1 MTRIPLLARLIAR
14 SFPASDRD
22 AVLGD
27 LLEEITRRRRNH
39 ESVLAWL
46 GAQAL
51 RSALPNL
58 TRSFRT
64 NLFESIGPR
73 ARGDAFMRTIL
84 QDVRYALRLIRNN
97 AGFAAVLAG
106 TLGLGIGAN
115 TLIFS
120 LVDGV
125 VLNPFPF
132 PEPARLIGIGPVY
145 PRLNR
150 DLSFWEVLSPAEF
163 QDIQNGTT
171 TLERVVAWDMG
182 NRELAGEGPPE
193 RVFTAFWWGD
203 ALETLNVRAHL
214 GRGFLPE
221 ETAQGERV
229 ALLSYRVWQ
238 RLFGGDP
245 SIIGRAV
252 GVNGAPHTVV
262 GVMPPGTLI
271 YGTDLWTPMPVGPE
285 VFPRARRQFQVLAR
299 MRAGVT
305 MTQVESDLAR
315 IASQVERD
323 NVAELEEYAGW
334 KLVPATWNDINVR
347 TLRPAA
353 LVLSGAVA
361 FVLLLVCVNVASLAL
376 ARSAGRRREVAVR
389 AALGAARSRI
399 ARQLL
404 TESVVLAAL
413 GAIPGLLLAFA
424 GTRALAAV
432 IPTLGLPMPGDIAVD
447 GRVLA
452 FTAAITIGV
461 GVLTGLAPAL
471 GALRSDVQSALR
483 SEGTHG
489 STARGR
495 QRVQR
500 AFVAV
505 EVMLAMILLVGGGL
519 LLNSFLRL
527 QRVDPGFDASN
538 VLTMRLTLPPERYQ
552 NEQITT
558 FFQTLRERVEALPG
572 VRSAGVASQFPGI
585 VFARRQ
591 FEIIGAPPAREGTL
605 PSAYATTVDDAYF
618 KTLGLSPLSGRF
630 PERGEARLVGVV
642 NQALAQ
648 QYFPGE
654 DPVGRQLRFGDE
666 PLEIIGVAPSVLNA
680 GLERPPEPEA
690 FAPMDVVG
698 GGNQFFLMVRTSVD
712 PDALLTLIREAVR
725 SIDAEQPIYAIR
737 TMEEAFAGALAARR
751 FTTLSL
757 AVFAMLA
764 LILAAV
770 GIYAVVAFA
779 VSERTREIGVRV
791 ALGAKSG
798 QVRWLVVRQALV
810 PVIIGGVLGLGG
822 AIAVGRL
829 LASQLFDVAP
839 ADPATLLAVVAGF
852 GLVALLASYIPA
864 RRATRLDPLRALRL
878 E

>member
-1 MTRIPLLARLIAR
+1 MTRIPLLARLVAR
-14 SFPASDRD
+14 GFPAPDRD

-27 LLEEITRRRRNH
+27 LLEEITTRRHTHR
-39 ESVLAWL
+39 SVHSWLA
-46 GAQAL
+46 AQAL
-51 RSALPNL
+51 RSVLPNL
-58 TRSFRT
+58 TRAYST
-64 NLFESIGPR
+64 NRLGPSGPS

-132 PEPARLIGIGPVY
+132 PEPARLVGIGPVY
-145 PRLNR
+145 PRLDR

-163 QDIQNGTT
+163 QDIANGSS

-193 RVFTAFWWGD
+193 RVFAAFWWGD
-203 ALETLNVRAHL
+203 ALETLNVRPQL
-214 GRGFLPE
+214 GRGFLPQ
-221 ETAQGERV
+221 ETARGERV
-229 ALLSYRVWQ
+229 AVLSYRVWQ

-245 SIIGRAV
+245 TIIGRAV

-271 YGTDLWTPMPVGPE
+271 YGTDLWTTMPVGPE
-285 VFPRARRQFQVLAR
+285 VFPRTRRQFQVLAR

-305 MTQVESDLAR
+305 MAQVESDLAR
-315 IASQVERD
+315 IAAQVERD

-361 FVLLLVCVNVASLAL
+361 FVLLLVCVNVTSLAL

-389 AALGAARSRI
+389 TALGAGRNRI

-413 GAIPGLLLAFA
+413 GAIPGLALAFA
-424 GTRALAAV
+424 GTRAVAST
-432 IPTLGLPMPGDIAVD
+432 IPTLGIPLPADVAVD

-452 FTAAITIGV
+452 FTAAITVGV

-527 QRVDPGFDASN
+527 QRVDTGFDASN
-538 VLTMRLTLPPERYQ
+538 ILTMRLTLPSHRYQ
-552 NEQITT
+552 DEQIAT
-558 FFQTLRERVEALPG
+558 FFSILRERVEALPG

-585 VFARRQ
+585 VFSRRQ
-591 FEIIGAPPAREGTL
+591 FEIEGAPPAREGTL
-605 PSAYATTVDDAYF
+605 PNAYATIVDEAYF

-654 DPVGRQLRFGDE
+654 DPVGKRLRVGDT
-666 PLEIIGVAPSVLNA
+666 PLEIVGVAPSVLNA
-680 GLERPPEPEA
+680 GLERPPEPEI
-690 FAPMDVVG
+690 FAPLDVVG
-698 GGNQFFLMVRTSVD
+698 GNQQYLLVRTADD
-712 PDALLTLIREAVR
+712 PGALLPLIRQAVR

-737 TMEEAFAGALAARR
+737 TMDEAYLAALAARR

-757 AVFAMLA
+757 AIFATLA

-779 VSERTREIGVRV
+779 VSERTREIGVRI
-791 ALGAKSG
+791 ALGAESG
-798 QVRWLVVRQALV
+798 QVHWLVVRQALV
-810 PVIIGGVLGLGG
+810 PVIVGGVLGLAG
-822 AIAVGRL
+822 ALAVGRL
-829 LASQLFDVAP
+829 LASQLFDVTA
-839 ADPATLLAVVAGF
+839 ADPATLIVVVAGF

-864 RRATRLDPLRALRL
+864 RRATRLDPLRALRMD
-878 E
+878 